1 MLSGSIDLKPDQ
13 FFRDFGLTGGRGHRQ
28 DGIGAVD
35 TLPAASTVSIISG
48 GFCAARLAAELTP
61 GSA

>member
-1 MLSGSIDLKPDQ
+1 MLSGSIDLELGQ

-28 DGIGAVD
+28 VGIGAVD